1 MGTTKTRY
9 ADTNNQFAYK
19 TDRAAFLAR
28 IRSKAEDLW
37 IDGYRAT
44 CDPDKEP
51 HTFLVW
57 QENTGLAAGHKV
69 NVAEGTCTC
78 RFMLD
83 QETHPLDPADPA
95 LRIKCKH
102 LKGIK
107 DLVAEEVTYFKG
119 PGRPSPPAPL
129 QSGELRTRRALCGT
143 IATVAILLEQRGFRV
158 RHTPRRLVET
168 AGATGITTLPPL
180 PTKGQR

>member
-37 IDGYRAT
+37 TDGYRAA
-44 CDPDKEP
+44 CDPDNEP

-57 QENTGLAAGHKV
+57 IENSGLAAGHKV
-69 NVAEGTCTC
+69 NVADGTCTC

-107 DLVAEEVTYFKG
+107 ELVAEEVTYFKG
-119 PGRPSPPAPL
+119 LEGQARLHPYNPGSCERAAHYAEQSQQL
-129 QSGELRTRRALCGT
+129 QSCWNSGVAAYTLRHA
-143 IATVAILLEQRGFRV
+143 A
-158 RHTPRRLVET
+158 
-168 AGATGITTLPPL
+168 
-180 PTKGQR
+180 